1 MLDWRTPTPGDIPEM
16 RRLAGKAGARGSDAS
31 AVNIYL
37 LREKY
42 NIKAA
47 LIGGF
52 LFRLYTG
59 TRLPGRCGVTF
70 PLGCGDIGAALDLLA
85 EDCRERGKPLCFI
98 FLTEEQRD
106 IVAAHFPDMR
116 FGTDEGNSDYTYT
129 AKHLAELT
137 GKENEKKRNRVNRFT
152 RLYPDMK
159 LVFSEDTD
167 PLSFTRDMISVA
179 ERWFDEQAER
189 VDSMF
194 VERLEI
200 YEACRCW
207 TETGLLGA
215 VLYADEI
222 PAAMTIASEISP
234 GNYDIHFEKCWG
246 EYAKAGGF
254 AAINKL
260 FAAHL
265 AEKHGALWINRE
277 EDIGLEGLRR
287 AKSAY
292 RPDKMLVKY
301 HTLGGCT
308 EC

>member
-1 MLDWRTPTPGDIPEM
+1 MLDWRTPTINDLPEL
-16 RRLAGKAGARGSDAS
+16 RRAAAESAARGSDTS
-31 AVNIYL
+31 AVNIFL

-42 NIKAA
+42 NICVAFA
-47 LIGGF
+47 EGF
-52 LFRLYTG
+52 VFRLYTG

-70 PLGCGDIGAALDLLA
+70 PLGSGDIGAALDTLA
-85 EDCRERGKPLCFI
+85 ESAKARGRKLCFI
-98 FLTEEQRD
+98 FLTEEQRA
-106 IVAAHFPDMR
+106 VVSAHFPDMK

-129 AKHLAELT
+129 AEHLATLT
-137 GKENEKKRNRVNRFT
+137 GKENEKKRNRVNRFL
-152 RLYPDMK
+152 RAYPDMK
-159 LVFSEDTD
+159 IRFSEGENPTF
-167 PLSFTRDMISVA
+167 FTRDMISVE
-179 ERWFDEQAER
+179 ERWFSQQAER

-200 YEACRCW
+200 YEACRDW
-207 TETGLLGA
+207 ENLGLIGA
-215 VLYADEI
+215 VIYDGEV

-234 GNYDIHFEKCWG
+234 GHFDIHFEKCWG
-246 EYAKAGGF
+246 DYAQAGGF

-265 AEKHGALWINRE
+265 AERYGAQWINRE

-292 RPDKMLVKY
+292 RPDLMLVKY
-301 HTLGGCT
+301 HTTGGCP